1 MSLYTKY
8 RPKQL
13 SEFAGNE
20 SVVESFEA
28 LFSKPRQDIPH
39 AVLLVGPPGC
49 GKTTLAR
56 IAASRLGCSDMDL
69 VEVDSADFRGIDT
82 VRDIRRQM
90 GLSPLSGS
98 CRVWILDEIHRST
111 GDAQAALLKALEDT
125 PPHVYFM
132 LATTDPQKLLPAI
145 LSRCTQLRVAP
156 LGDDQ
161 IVRLL
166 RHVTHQEGKVVP
178 LAVLK
183 QIALNSLGH
192 PRAGLVMLD
201 KIIDLSAESMS
212 RAVEQAAAE
221 QNQVIDLCRALM
233 KKSSWKQIASILK
246 GLKDQTPEDIRRA
259 ALGYCSAVLLSGED
273 PKAFVVMDAFR
284 SPTYDL
290 GWPGVVMAC
299 YEIIG
304 SDA

>member
-13 SEFAGNE
+13 SEFVGNE

-39 AVLLVGPPGC
+39 AVLLTGPPGC

-56 IAASRLGCSDMDL
+56 IAASRLDCSDMDL

-90 GLSPLSGS
+90 GLSPLGGS
-98 CRVWILDEIHRST
+98 CRVWIIDECHRQTS
-111 GDAQAALLKALEDT
+111 DAMSSMLKMLEDT
-125 PPHVYFM
+125 PSHVYFM

-156 LGDDQ
+156 LDEEE

-166 RHVTHQEGKVVP
+166 RRVTHQEGKAVP

-183 QIALNSLGH
+183 QIAMNSLGH
-192 PRAGLVMLD
+192 PRAALVMLD
-201 KIIDLSAESMS
+201 KIIDLSAESMG
-212 RAVEQAAAE
+212 RTVEKTAAE

-233 KKSSWKQIASILK
+233 KKSSWKQIAGILK
-246 GLKDQTPEDIRRA
+246 GLKDQAPEDIRRA

-273 PKAFVVMDAFR
+273 PKAFVVLDAFR